1 MTKAAAMNRPWH
13 ASRSSSAQERPGLAA
28 WLRRLGHALGTTR
41 RRLDADTAEVL
52 SQRDALCNLDEAALS
67 EALTAIRGEIRLG
80 RMSVAKVTAT
90 TARSHRLRAFALL
103 AEAAARSL
111 SWRPYPQQLQAA
123 MAMHADMLVSL
134 PAGEGKTLAVAFA
147 AILHAWR
154 GRPCHVATANEYLAQ
169 RDAELMRPL
178 YARCGLTVA
187 AVAQSMQPEQVAE
200 AYRADVVYAAGK
212 QFLADF
218 LRDQIILGGVDDPLR
233 LRLRGLALDAG
244 ARQPAMRGLHAVIVD
259 DAETVLF
266 DEATTPVVIS
276 APSDNP
282 MLVEAVRGA
291 HELVGHLQA
300 GHDYRM
306 NDRLRDIEFTAH
318 GEASLEQ
325 HEHLLPPLWRAQERR
340 DDLVRQA
347 IVVRDQLQ
355 AQRHYVV
362 QQGRL
367 SIIDDYIGRLLA
379 RPAWTH
385 GLHQA
390 IEIKEGLEPTPP
402 SRVLMRMG
410 IGQFFRRYRRLG
422 GIGVEVHELRAE
434 AWQSLG
440 RLSLSIATRTAA
452 LSPAALQRCPF
463 ALWPD
468 QARKRAALVEALAQL
483 HARGLPALV
492 SLRRI
497 SDAEAIA
504 ALLAERQVK
513 CQFFNTRQ
521 ASGVAET
528 LHGIAQPGQI
538 TLTLNLEACG
548 ADLPLALAGEDNL
561 APGLANPAP
570 AMSEPLELAPHPG
583 LRVLQFETQEL
594 ARQDRRILQLT
605 GRRGHAGVAR
615 QYLALDDDLFRYH
628 LPGWCR
634 NLLVQVARTAP
645 GWLHRVS
652 HGLLRYAQYR
662 AEKQARRQRRMQPRR
677 EALLNQQL
685 AFAGDR
691 DMDVGAQQ
699 FGKP

>member
-13 ASRSSSAQERPGLAA
+13 ASRSVSTPERPGLEA
-28 WLRRLGHALGTTR
+28 WLRRLGNALGTTR

-52 SQRDALCNLDEAALS
+52 RQLDALRGLDETAFSA
-67 EALTAIRGEIRLG
+67 ALTAMRSEVRLG
-80 RMSVAKVTAT
+80 RMDVAKAT
-90 TARSHRLRAFALL
+90 MARPHRLRAFALL

-187 AVAQSMQPEQVAE
+187 AVAQNMQPEQAAE
-200 AYRADVVYAAGK
+200 AYRADLVYAAGK
-212 QFLADF
+212 QLLADF

-233 LRLRGLALDAG
+233 MRLRGLAFDPA
-244 ARQPAMRGLHAVIVD
+244 ARQPAMRGLYAVIVD

-291 HELVGHLQA
+291 HELVGRLQA

-306 NDRLRDIEFTAH
+306 NERLRDIEFTAH
-318 GEASLEQ
+318 GEACLEQ

-390 IEIKEGLEPTPP
+390 IEIKEGLEPTPA

-410 IGQFFRRYRRLG
+410 IGQYFRRYPRLG
-422 GIGVEVHELRAE
+422 GIGVALHELRAE

-440 RLSLSIATRTAA
+440 RLSLSIAARAAA

-468 QARKRAALVEALAQL
+468 QASKRAALVEALALL

-513 CQFFNTRQ
+513 CQFFSTRQ

-548 ADLPLALAGEDNL
+548 ADLPLVLAGEDGNH
-561 APGLANPAP
+561 APERHDGGAE
-570 AMSEPLELAPHPG
+570 MTEPLELALNSG

-615 QYLALDDDLFRYH
+615 QYLALDDDLFRYY

-634 NLLVQVARTAP
+634 NLLVQVARTTP

-662 AEKQARRQRRMQPRR
+662 AEKQARRQRQMQPRR